1 MTITNDTIIARL
13 GRPSTASES
22 FEGTVVLVPG
32 QSLKLETSPGGEELL
47 ELTAP
52 AGATWTLLVR
62 VDILKESS

>member
-1 MTITNDTIIARL
+1 MSITNSTIIARL

-22 FEGTVVLVPG
+22 YEGVVELSAE

-52 AGATWTLLVR
+52 AGAAWTLLVR
-62 VDILKESS
+62 VDILK